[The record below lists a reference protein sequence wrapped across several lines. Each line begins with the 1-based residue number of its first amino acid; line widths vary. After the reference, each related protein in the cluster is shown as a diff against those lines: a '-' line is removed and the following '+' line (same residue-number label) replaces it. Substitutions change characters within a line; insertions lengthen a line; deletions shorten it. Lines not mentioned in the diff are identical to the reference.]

1 MVFIYVIS
9 TNIVEIDIRS
19 NKTLEGFNN
28 SPCKCT
34 GVHMKAKIRILE
46 RVVTWLRYL
55 KEVYALYISSKLRC

>member
-34 GVHMKAKIRILE
+34 GVHMKR
-46 RVVTWLRYL
+46 RY
-55 KEVYALYISSKLRC
+55 EF